1 MRFYDPHNR
10 LEYTVCG
17 GERNRG
23 TFRRAGMATRSSVI
37 PLGRHVE
44 DGLNHLRVLQVPHDP
59 RARAGAA
66 TQQCRRQMDA
76 VRFAPFR
83 VFGQIVHVNVTRPSN
98 WARAHRF

>member
-44 DGLNHLRVLQVPHDP
+44 DGLNHLRVLQVPLDP

-66 TQQCRRQMDA
+66 TQQCRREMDA